1 MMRDDDR
8 EQRCDEGQKW
18 RAQIQLPAEMVDN
31 FREWWDSEG
40 WWSFR
45 AWHERTLGADSEW
58 ENFMRHLCGL
68 ELPAKKLPAVRSDP
82 TDSKV
87 G

>member
-8 EQRCDEGQKW
+8 EQHCDDEQKW
-18 RAQIQLPAEMVDN
+18 RAQIELPQAMVDT

-45 AWHERTLGADSEW
+45 AWHERTSGVDSEW
-58 ENFMRHLCGL
+58 ELFMRTLYGL
-68 ELPAKKLPAVRSDP
+68 QPAKNLPAVCSGPADP
-82 TDSKV
+82 KV
-87 G
+87 P

>member
-1 MMRDDDR
+1 MMRDDEH
-8 EQRCDEGQKW
+8 EQRGDEGQTW
-18 RAQIQLPAEMVDN
+18 RAQIQLPAEMVDS

-45 AWHERTLGADSEW
+45 AWHERTFRADSEW
-58 ENFMRHLCGL
+58 ETFMRHLCGV
-68 ELPAKKLPAVRSDP
+68 PPPKKLPAVCSDP